1 MDVLGAINVL
11 AASDSEGMFNRGWD
25 IFGNLGDWAL
35 SMVYNFITFLLQVVY
50 SIEGAFY
57 YLTGLGSIRGLGVEN
72 GISGLLPT
80 LTWDETNNVFGFDEG
95 VLIGQSSFQNAIF
108 FMLIIGVIMAVF
120 FLIYGALK
128 GAFNREGKTAAMIKM
143 SLANALRATIF
154 LIFAP
159 IVVMLVLG
167 TITFCLGLIFQGLFS
182 ILLNFSFSDDGG
194 TMQITSSSTSIAY
207 NIYKACFLGGS
218 SDMTKFAAAV
228 NAGEFNSYTDYISHL
243 DETKEI
249 LGIGKDEVCV
259 VQYADQFSIVFFPL
273 KDLVLKTQI
282 NFSSQYSYGIGFCGG
297 IFALVALAILTIRAG
312 ERLFEILIDYFLCF
326 PAISTMPIDNGQR
339 LGQWSQLFLGRII
352 NFSGSV
358 IAMAIYIFVL
368 GNIPNLLNQFEEYG
382 GITAMFFKGIVLLVL
397 IIAGAYACVK
407 GGNTVAQLIGSAAA
421 SAEANSMQQTMGLA
435 HLSMHGLQL
444 GGRALSRGFATGV
457 GGGTGVFKNL
467 RGAQTAKT
475 QQIAAQSLANKQN
488 AVYDQL
494 LSGGVGLGTGLAIGA
509 AANNI
514 KNAVPSLSKGD
525 SNNISG
531 GDNGSGKAESNQNA
545 PIQPSSNEN
554 NSINNGEA
562 SVNHGKSPM
571 QELKGEGNSA
581 LTKKEKAK
589 NVAGTIFGSATKS
602 AKNAISSSG
611 SITGKIIGGTA
622 GFVGGLVG
630 AGIGATASAITKG
643 TGAIVKGTG
652 KGIYRGTK
660 YIAGKGKEWM
670 ANTKELSKEIK
681 KVKNDD
687 NFKQSAKINRE
698 VYGISQRLINKE
710 AKYIAKENIT
720 NRKKEGGKQ

>member
-1 MDVLGAINVL
+1 MDLLGAINVL

-57 YLTGLGSIRGLGVEN
+57 YLTGLGSIRGLGAEN

-95 VLIGQSSFQNAIF
+95 VLIGQSSFQNGIF

-194 TMQITSSSTSIAY
+194 TMQVTSSSTSIAY

-249 LGIGKDEVCV
+249 LGIGKNEVCV

-358 IAMAIYIFVL
+358 IAMAVYIFVL

-397 IIAGAYACVK
+397 IVAGAYACVK

-435 HLSMHGLQL
+435 HLGMHGLQL
-444 GGRALSRGFATGV
+444 GSRALSRGLASGV

-475 QQIAAQSLANKQN
+475 QQMAAQVLANKQG
-488 AVYDQL
+488 AVYDQI
-494 LSGGVGLGTGLAIGA
+494 LSGGIGLGTGLAIGT

-514 KNAVPSLSKGD
+514 KNAVPNLSENP
-525 SNNISG
+525 SNNSEES
-531 GDNGSGKAESNQNA
+531 NENGKAEPTQNT
-545 PIQPSSNEN
+545 PIQPLNNEN
-554 NSINNGEA
+554 NAVNNEETKF
-562 SVNHGKSPM
+562 NQGKSPM
-571 QELKGEGNSA
+571 QELKSNGNSA

-589 NVAGTIFGSATKS
+589 NVAGTIFGTATKS

-611 SITGKIIGGTA
+611 SITGKVIGGTA
-622 GFVGGLVG
+622 AFVGGIVG
-630 AGIGATASAITKG
+630 AGVGATVTALGKG

-660 YIAGKGKEWM
+660 YIAGKGKEWIE
-670 ANTKELSKEIK
+670 NSKELSKEIK

-687 NFKQSAKINRE
+687 NFKQSAKLNRE
-698 VYGISQRLINKE
+698 VYGVSQRLINKE
-710 AKYIAKENIT
+710 AKYIAKENIA

>member
-1 MDVLGAINVL
+1 MGILEAVNVL

-57 YLTGLGSIRGLGVEN
+57 YLTGLGNLRGLGSEN
-72 GISGLLPT
+72 GISGLLPSIT
-80 LTWDETNNVFGFDEG
+80 MDGDFDPG
-95 VLIGQSSFQNAIF
+95 ILIGQKSFQNAIF
-108 FMLIIGVIMAVF
+108 MMLIVGLVMAVF

-143 SLANALRATIF
+143 SLANTLRATVF

-167 TITFCLGLIFQGLFS
+167 TITFCLGIVFQGLFS
-182 ILLNFSFSDDGG
+182 ILLNFTGSDDGG

-249 LGIGKDEVCV
+249 LGIGANEVCV

-273 KDLVLKTQI
+273 KDLVLKTNI
-282 NFSSQYSYGIGFCGG
+282 NFASQYSYGIGFCGG
-297 IFALVALAILTIRAG
+297 IFSLVALAILTIRAG

-358 IAMAIYIFVL
+358 IAMAVYIFVL
-368 GNIPNLLNQFEEYG
+368 GNIPQFLNQFEEHG
-382 GITAMFFKGIVLLVL
+382 GVTAMFFKGIVLLVL

-435 HLSMHGLQL
+435 HLGMHGLQL
-444 GGRALSRGFATGV
+444 GGRALSRGLVSGV
-457 GGGTGVFKNL
+457 GGGSGVFKNL

-475 QQIAAQSLANKQN
+475 QQMAAQALSNKQN

-494 LSGGVGLGTGLAIGA
+494 LSGGVGLGAGLAIGA
-509 AANNI
+509 ATNNI
-514 KNAVPSLSKGD
+514 KNNIPNLAQND
-525 SNNISG
+525 SSG
-531 GDNGSGKAESNQNA
+531 GNSINNESGKAEVNQNV
-545 PIQPSSNEN
+545 PIQPSNIEN
-554 NSINNGEA
+554 NNATQNEQKISNQ
-562 SVNHGKSPM
+562 GKSPM
-571 QELKGEGNSA
+571 QELKGQTDSS
-581 LTKKEKAK
+581 LTKKEKIK
-589 NVAGTIFGSATKS
+589 NVAGTVFGTATKS
-602 AKNAISSSG
+602 AKNAIASSG
-611 SITGKIIGGTA
+611 SVTGKVIGATA

-630 AGIGATASAITKG
+630 AGV
-643 TGAIVKGTG
+643 GAIVAGGGHATLKAG
-652 KGIYRGTK
+652 KATWSGTK
-660 YIAGKGKEWM
+660 KLVKNGKAYAKGKYEIY
-670 ANTKELSKEIK
+670 KEEKKIMSNSEFKKQYNYERKVMKTSKAVLRK
-681 KVKNDD
+681 GV
-687 NFKQSAKINRE
+687 RE
-698 VYGISQRLINKE
+698 Q
-710 AKYIAKENIT
+710 AKENIA